1 MVGRGRVFSIFGEL
15 RHDPPTA
22 NLDLTLGATCPE
34 ANPSC
39 FSHCFFPC
47 FPARCGFLHEDV
59 LPRGLR
65 QPADFPTS
73 VASSSWCVIG
83 RIRLRRSS
91 YLRAKHCLP
100 NFEMLSSQLAF
111 PGFGGTMDLAEFLL
125 EFLVSVSPPAPQGAT
140 FACPWR
146 SICDSTPAGLRR
158 SWYSC
163 QWRRNSMTNK
173 DRKYM
178 KITLT
183 TARGPP

>member
-34 ANPSC
+34 ADPSC

-47 FPARCGFLHEDV
+47 FPVRCGFLHEDV

-73 VASSSWCVIG
+73 VASISWCVIG
-83 RIRLRRSS
+83 RIRPRRSN

-111 PGFGGTMDLAEFLL
+111 PGFGEPWILQSFCWSFSSQFPCTARRDFCMPLAEHMRLDPCRIKA
-125 EFLVSVSPPAPQGAT
+125 ELVQLPVAKELYDKQG
-140 FACPWR
+140 
-146 SICDSTPAGLRR
+146 
-158 SWYSC
+158 
-163 QWRRNSMTNK
+163 Q
-173 DRKYM
+173 
-178 KITLT
+178 KIHD
-183 TARGPP
+183 